1 MPEKTV
7 KRRPQNCDA
16 ALASDDGRRLYESSE
31 GQTRASAPLLSPA
44 GCWVTDRKNE
54 NCCRGKLKPMKTTTS
69 LLVPVLAIGLIL
81 PAWAEN
87 SVLIQGT
94 AASRPTIRVS
104 RKNSA

>member
-7 KRRPQNCDA
+7 KRRPQDCDA

-54 NCCRGKLKPMKTTTS
+54 NCCRGEAETDEDNYITARAGAGDRTHTSRMGRKLRANPRDRCIATDDPRLKEK
-69 LLVPVLAIGLIL
+69 
-81 PAWAEN
+81 
-87 SVLIQGT
+87 
-94 AASRPTIRVS
+94 
-104 RKNSA
+104 